1 MFDLLREIK
10 QALTNNKVRTALT
23 GLAVAWGIFM
33 LIVLLGM
40 SRGVTNA
47 FAEQFAA
54 DNSRVINIYNGTTSK
69 AFKGYQEGRSIY
81 LKSRDMPA
89 VMSRDKQHVD
99 AVIASKSID
108 TAVVST
114 PLNYTSGLLGHFPS
128 ELKTARLEM
137 LSGRFLNQS
146 DLDNN
151 RKVIVLSKE
160 NADKLF
166 GKNVEAVG
174 KRVDSMGFSWLVIGV
189 YDHRWERSSYIP
201 FTTAMLLSGNDD
213 KVSDMRVAMKN
224 VETLADGEAV
234 ENNVKSTLA
243 GRHDFSPSDN
253 SAVYIWNRFSNYLTQ
268 LSAMNILTVAVWII
282 GIFTLLSGIVGV
294 SNIMFVSVRERTH
307 EIGIRRA
314 IGAKPR
320 AILMQIVAESV
331 VMTTVFGYVGVVLGM
346 IVTGI
351 IDVVTRNTEFLS
363 NPTVNLSIALEV
375 TVVLIIAGAIAG
387 LFPAIKA
394 TKVKPVEAL
403 RDE

>member
-166 GKNVEAVG
+166 GKNVGAVG

-351 IDVVTRNTEFLS
+351 IDVVTRNMEFLS
-363 NPTVNLSIALEV
+363 NPTVNLSIALDV

>member
-351 IDVVTRNTEFLS
+351 IDVVTRNMEFLS

>member
-89 VMSRDKQHVD
+89 VMSRDNQHVD

-166 GKNVEAVG
+166 GKNVGAVG

-351 IDVVTRNTEFLS
+351 LDVVTRNMEFLS

>member
-166 GKNVEAVG
+166 GKNVGAVG

-351 IDVVTRNTEFLS
+351 IDVVTRNMEFLS

-375 TVVLIIAGAIAG
+375 TIVLIIAGAIAG

>member
-89 VMSRDKQHVD
+89 VMSRDKQHVV

-166 GKNVEAVG
+166 GKNVGAVG

-351 IDVVTRNTEFLS
+351 LDVVTRNMEFLS

>member
-160 NADKLF
+160 NVDKLF
-166 GKNVEAVG
+166 GKNVGAVG

-351 IDVVTRNTEFLS
+351 IDVVTRNMEFLS
-363 NPTVNLSIALEV
+363 NPTVNLSIALKV

>member
-351 IDVVTRNTEFLS
+351 IDVVTRNMEFLS

-403 RDE
+403 CDE

>member
-54 DNSRVINIYNGTTSK
+54 DNSRVINIYNGTTSQ

-81 LKSRDMPA
+81 LKSQDMPA

-166 GKNVEAVG
+166 GKNVGAVG

-351 IDVVTRNTEFLS
+351 IDVVTRNMEFLS

>member
-151 RKVIVLSKE
+151 QKVIVLSKE

-234 ENNVKSTLA
+234 ENNVKYTLA

-351 IDVVTRNTEFLS
+351 IDIVTRNMEFLS

>member
-114 PLNYTSGLLGHFPS
+114 PLNYTGGLLGHFPS

-166 GKNVEAVG
+166 GKNVGAVG

-213 KVSDMRVAMKN
+213 QVSDMRVAMKN

-351 IDVVTRNTEFLS
+351 IDVVTRNMEFLS

>member
-10 QALTNNKVRTALT
+10 QSLTNNKVRTALT

-47 FAEQFAA
+47 FGEQFAA

-166 GKNVEAVG
+166 GKNVGAVG

-351 IDVVTRNTEFLS
+351 IDVVTRNMEFLS

>member
-1 MFDLLREIK
+1 M
-10 QALTNNKVRTALT
+10 
-23 GLAVAWGIFM
+23 
-33 LIVLLGM
+33 
-40 SRGVTNA
+40 
-47 FAEQFAA
+47 
-54 DNSRVINIYNGTTSK
+54 
-69 AFKGYQEGRSIY
+69 
-81 LKSRDMPA
+81 
-89 VMSRDKQHVD
+89 
-99 AVIASKSID
+99 
-108 TAVVST
+108 
-114 PLNYTSGLLGHFPS
+114 
-128 ELKTARLEM
+128 
-137 LSGRFLNQS
+137 
-146 DLDNN
+146 
-151 RKVIVLSKE
+151 LSKE

-166 GKNVEAVG
+166 GKNVGAVG

-351 IDVVTRNTEFLS
+351 IDVVTRNMEFLS

>member
-108 TAVVST
+108 TPVVST

-166 GKNVEAVG
+166 GKNVGAVG

-213 KVSDMRVAMKN
+213 QVSDMRVAMKN

-351 IDVVTRNTEFLS
+351 IDVVTRNMEFLS

>member
-10 QALTNNKVRTALT
+10 QALTNNKVRTTLT

-166 GKNVEAVG
+166 GKNVGAVG

-294 SNIMFVSVRERTH
+294 SNIMFVSVRECTH

-351 IDVVTRNTEFLS
+351 LDVVTRNMEFLS

>member
-81 LKSRDMPA
+81 LKGRDMPA
-89 VMSRDKQHVD
+89 VQSRDRQHVD

-174 KRVDSMGFSWLVIGV
+174 RRVDAMGFSWLVIGV

-201 FTTAMLLSGNDD
+201 FTTAMMLSGNDD

-224 VETLADGEAV
+224 VETLADGETV
-234 ENNVKSTLA
+234 EKGVKSTLA
-243 GRHDFSPSDN
+243 SRHDFSPDDN

-320 AILMQIVAESV
+320 SILMQIVAESV

-351 IDVVTRNTEFLS
+351 IDLVTRNMEFLS

-375 TVVLIIAGAIAG
+375 TVVLIIAGALAG

>member
-166 GKNVEAVG
+166 GKNVGAVG

-189 YDHRWERSSYIP
+189 YDHRWERSCYIP

-351 IDVVTRNTEFLS
+351 LDVVTRNMEFLS

>member
-166 GKNVEAVG
+166 GKNVGAVG

-351 IDVVTRNTEFLS
+351 IDVVTRNMEFLS

>member
-166 GKNVEAVG
+166 GKNVGAVG

-351 IDVVTRNTEFLS
+351 LDVVTRNMEFLS

>member
-47 FAEQFAA
+47 FGEQFAA
-54 DNSRVINIYNGTTSK
+54 DNSRIINVYSGTTSK
-69 AFKGYQEGRSIY
+69 AFKGYQEGRRIS
-81 LKSRDMPA
+81 LKDRDMNA
-89 VMSRDKQHVD
+89 VMSRDRKHID
-99 AVIASKSID
+99 AVTASKSID
-108 TAVVST
+108 SAVVST
-114 PLNYTSGLLGHFPS
+114 PLNYTNGLLGHFPS
-128 ELKTARLEM
+128 ELKSARLEM

-151 RKVIVLSKE
+151 RKVIVLSNE

-166 GKNVEAVG
+166 GKGVDAVG
-174 KRVDSMGFSWLVIGV
+174 RHVDAMGLSWLVIGV
-189 YDHRWERSSYIP
+189 YDHRWETSSYIP
-201 FTTAMLLSGNDD
+201 FTTAMLLSGNDG
-213 KVSDMRVAMKN
+213 KVSDLHISMKN
-224 VETLADGEAV
+224 VKTLSDGETV
-234 ENNVKSTLA
+234 EKGIKTTIA

-351 IDVVTRNTEFLS
+351 LDVVTRNMEFLS

-387 LFPAIKA
+387 LFPALKA

>member
-166 GKNVEAVG
+166 GKNVGAVG

-314 IGAKPR
+314 IGANPR

-351 IDVVTRNTEFLS
+351 LDVVTRNMEFLS

>member
-47 FAEQFAA
+47 FAERFAA

-166 GKNVEAVG
+166 GKNVGAVG

-351 IDVVTRNTEFLS
+351 IDVVTRNMEFLS

>member
-166 GKNVEAVG
+166 GKNVGAVG

-213 KVSDMRVAMKN
+213 QVSDMRVAMKN

-351 IDVVTRNTEFLS
+351 IDVVTRNMEFLS

>member
-166 GKNVEAVG
+166 GKNVGAVG

-351 IDVVTRNTEFLS
+351 IDIVTRNMEFLS